1 VLVLRRQNLW
11 TPTMEELAVSNRV
24 FFYNDGDRSGTT
36 VEFDQSGKI
45 SKTQHDFAPG
55 SLGHFTHIVG

>member
-1 VLVLRRQNLW
+1 
-11 TPTMEELAVSNRV
+11 MEELAVSNRV

-45 SKTQHDFAPG
+45 SKPSTTSPQGLSPIHP
-55 SLGHFTHIVG
+55 HRRMT